1 MSLSRKRKFELVL
14 PRVEALQALSDLTA
28 KAGLGELV
36 VGTEV
41 VPLDDC
47 RSLKISIKHFGASS
61 MLKVTLKFP
70 ALGPDALPAPDVPD
84 AEAPAGGESADTPA
98 EAVETSGQPRYK
110 SLKKR
115 MKSSFKLIVMS
126 LRAGQ
131 IPTPDAV
138 ASFIADSRVMIRFPG
153 KGDAFYPAYDAE
165 VDRFAAAAAAG
176 DVAAMTASAAA
187 LDRMKKECHSRHA

>member
-1 MSLSRKRKFELVL
+1 MSVSRKRKFELVL

-47 RSLKISIKHFGASS
+47 SSLKISIKHFGASS
-61 MLKVTLKFP
+61 MLKVALKFP
-70 ALGPDALPAPDVPD
+70 ALGPDALPAPEAD
-84 AEAPAGGESADTPA
+84 APEGAATADTPA
-98 EAVETSGQPRYK
+98 ETVETGGQPRYK
-110 SLKKR
+110 PLKKR
-115 MKSSFKLIVMS
+115 MKSAFKHIVMA
-126 LRAGQ
+126 LRAAQ
-131 IPTPDAV
+131 IPDPDAV